1 MATNIVFNG
10 TTYSIP
16 AEGDTYGDT
25 LSSYLIAIASA
36 TLQKSGGSFALT
48 NELNFGASYG
58 LKLSY
63 IKSQATNP
71 ASSGVLRLG
80 NTDAIKFRNAA
91 NTSDL
96 SLSLSTDSIQF
107 NSINLVDV
115 SSTQTLTNK
124 TLTSPA
130 ITTPTGIVKAD
141 VGLSNVDNTSD
152 ATKNAA
158 TATLTNKT
166 ISGASNTLTDVG
178 YSSLVL
184 SNSVVNADIS
194 ASAAI
199 AYSKLNL
206 ASSIVNADINA
217 SAAIEMSKLE
227 PLTAEKLVV
236 TNPSGQITTIATTA
250 IQAGYLN
257 GVTSAIQ
264 TQLDAKATSASLSS
278 HASATS
284 THGVSGNI
292 VGTTDSQSLTNKDID
307 GGTASNSSRITI
319 PKNTLTNL
327 QALTRKQGT
336 IVFDTTANKPY
347 YDDGS
352 NLKVIGS
359 GAGGAINFIA
369 DGDAEAAQILT
380 GYTSSS
386 VGTRPAGTQSAG
398 ASNLTLSQ
406 TTSSPL
412 SGSQSFVITKAAAN
426 AQGQNASIP
435 FSVDLAYRAKA
446 VTISFDYLVNSGT
459 FQAGSNF
466 GTIQD
471 SDVIVYIYDV
481 TNSTYIEPS
490 SIRLLSNSTSIA
502 DKFQAT
508 FQTSVTGSSYR
519 LILHVA
525 TTSASAWA
533 VKCENFI
540 VGPSNYVFGTPVTD
554 WQSYTPTVTAV
565 TSNPTPGTGVT
576 SAARWRRV
584 GDSIEIVY
592 YYGQTGAGSGG
603 TGTYLWSLPN
613 GYSIDTNKVTT
624 STAQIGTLAHILGNG
639 QVSSTTAQSTN
650 SANEVTV
657 VAYNSTSLSLISS
670 NGTTAGQ
677 RYPIGS
683 SSYSYGNTVTY
694 HSFRAIVPCV
704 GLSSSVQMSD
714 SADTRVTTFHG
725 YKGANQS
732 ITANTTDVT
741 FTAATDTHG
750 SWNGSSYLVPSSGNY
765 LVQYRGL
772 ASGSASNIMVYLDGS
787 LYGYLSDASTTILL
801 SGSILVPARAGQF
814 ISIRGQTST
823 TIVGNVASL
832 SSFTGLTI
840 TKISGPAQI
849 AASEVVKARYT
860 ISSGAS
866 TASGV
871 QFNFDTKVYDSH
883 NAVTTGAGVWK
894 FTAPTSGNYQVTLQF
909 YSATTNTS
917 MGVYKNGSLY
927 GVICAVNTS
936 FVGNGSL
943 DIDLISGDYVDVRA
957 ASTLTPSAASGYSV
971 NTSNH
976 IQIKRVGLL

>member
-16 AEGDTYGDT
+16 AEGDTFGDA

-166 ISGASNTLTDVG
+166 ISGASNTLSDVG

-184 SNSVVNADIS
+184 SNSVANADIS

-227 PLTAEKLVV
+227 TLAAEKLVV

-292 VGTTDSQSLTNKDID
+292 VGTTDFQSLTNKDID

-412 SGSQSFVITKAAAN
+412 SGSQSFLITKAASN
-426 AQGQNASIP
+426 SQGQNASIP

-466 GTIQD
+466 GTVQD
-471 SDVIVYIYDV
+471 SDIIVYIYDV

-490 SIRLLSNSTSIA
+490 SIRLLSNSTTLA

-508 FQTSVTGSSYR
+508 FQTSATGSSYR

-533 VKCENFI
+533 VKCENFS
-540 VGPSNYVFGTPVTD
+540 VGPSQYVYGTPATD
-554 WQSYTPTVTAV
+554 WQSYTPTISA
-565 TSNPTPGTGVT
+565 SSGTLT
-576 SAARWRRV
+576 NYTLSKTEYARV
-584 GDSIEIVY
+584 GENIYIRGRLSF
-592 YYGQTGAGSGG
+592 TGAVG
-603 TGTYLWSLPN
+603 TWSTPIITLPN
-613 GYSIDTNKVTT
+613 GMSSKTNGPLAGEIQLNDSGASFYRGVSIVGVSYN
-624 STAQIGTLAHILGNG
+624 QIVLYAM
-639 QVSSTTAQSTN
+639 
-650 SANEVTV
+650 
-657 VAYNSTSLSLISS
+657 NSTSGGYGSLTQATPFSWASPDYIEWTI
-670 NGTTAGQ
+670 G
-677 RYPIGS
+677 PIQI
-683 SSYSYGNTVTY
+683 
-694 HSFRAIVPCV
+694 A

-714 SADTRVTTFHG
+714 SADTRIVDFTGTPVST
-725 YKGANQS
+725 AL
-732 ITANTTDVT
+732 TANVTNIPLTASKDSHGAWSTNQYIVPISGDYQVSAVAVNSVGAGTLMVYVDGSLHKAMTNLSTSGWASASLIIPNLRAGQTISFREDVATTI
-741 FTAATDTHG
+741 
-750 SWNGSSYLVPSSGNY
+750 
-765 LVQYRGL
+765 
-772 ASGSASNIMVYLDGS
+772 SGSASGVF
-787 LYGYLSDASTTILL
+787 
-801 SGSILVPARAGQF
+801 SISR
-814 ISIRGQTST
+814 
-823 TIVGNVASL
+823 
-832 SSFTGLTI
+832 
-840 TKISGPAQI
+840 ISGPSAVAATESISASYTTSSQSV
-849 AASEVVKARYT
+849 AAST
-860 ISSGAS
+860 D
-866 TASGV
+866 TAVLFG
-871 QFNFDTKVYDSH
+871 TKLWDSH
-883 NAVTTGAGVWK
+883 NSFNTSTGVYTIPASGKFHVDATTVFTSYTGAGN
-894 FTAPTSGNYQVTLQF
+894 TA
-909 YSATTNTS
+909 
-917 MGVYKNGSLY
+917 MIIYKNGVAYKQGSY
-927 GVICAVNTS
+927 TVTHAVSGAWSQSISCAVDCIAGDQITIRVFQSSGSSRTLNGTS
-936 FVGNGSL
+936 SGNHFN
-943 DIDLISGDYVDVRA
+943 IARI
-957 ASTLTPSAASGYSV
+957 
-971 NTSNH
+971 
-976 IQIKRVGLL
+976 GL